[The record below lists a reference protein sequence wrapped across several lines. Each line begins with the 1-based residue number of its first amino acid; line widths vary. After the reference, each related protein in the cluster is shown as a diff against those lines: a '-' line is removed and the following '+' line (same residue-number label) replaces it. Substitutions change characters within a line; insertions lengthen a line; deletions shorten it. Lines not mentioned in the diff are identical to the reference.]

1 MMTVMVIIESNNNKD
16 NLSSYNEN
24 TEDNS
29 SILNRNM
36 IRIVIIILSI
46 NNENIKPDVNNG
58 SLINTN
64 II

>member
-1 MMTVMVIIESNNNKD
+1 MVIMESNNNKD
-16 NLSSYNEN
+16 NISSYNEN
-24 TEDNS
+24 TEDNI
-29 SILNRNM
+29 SILNMDM

-46 NNENIKPDVNNG
+46 NNKNIKPDVNNG